1 MAQNDKL
8 LTKQDV
14 IGREM
19 FINDEW
25 VRLREGPSLNDK
37 IITSLGY
44 GKAGVILEVST
55 ESIVAGE
62 SNRWY
67 RIQLPYGE
75 IGWVW
80 GKYVSLVA
88 EVAEIEKIRRVSDT
102 VLTQNDLDVH
112 GLSNIQSISDIIP
125 YYQEYYKTYNNL
137 HYGIDLVID
146 SGNEDILLGFSGK
159 VYSNGYDEAEGYTVH
174 MGYGYEFEDS
184 FIALGNAATSID
196 RNSETTVTIDGD
208 VHTGNTLVS
217 DYFKMRLID
226 SSNYNLSEYGVNQVG
241 ILTDAVTLSGNVLN
255 KAGYDGVTPGRYL
268 YHPFGSGA
276 GSEGCF
282 GPMSDY
288 GVSGYN
294 NPNVSGTG
302 AWHFQQQLDLFKEW
316 GIYNGY
322 EFNIQLTGKVRP

>member
-1 MAQNDKL
+1 MKTMLFFLCLFSFSVVMAQNDKL

-184 FIALGNAATSID
+184 FIDLGIYGEYGHLKEKSQL
-196 RNSETTVTIDGD
+196 TVGNMYQGNKTVGLF
-208 VHTGNTLVS
+208 GNTGT
-217 DYFKMRLID
+217 K
-226 SSNYNLSEYGVNQVG
+226 
-241 ILTDAVTLSGNVLN
+241 TT
-255 KAGYDGVTPGRYL
+255 
-268 YHPFGSGA
+268 GA
-276 GSEGCF
+276 HLHYSIYTQ
-282 GPMSDY
+282 D
-288 GVSGYN
+288 
-294 NPNVSGTG
+294 NVSFSNTTMKLLLG
-302 AWHFQQQLDLFKEW
+302 LDYSKDSM
-316 GIYNGY
+316 YNGSWRTVY
-322 EFNIQLTGKVRP
+322 NPSKLFEIYKD

>member
-1 MAQNDKL
+1 MKTMLFFLCLFSFSVVMAQNDKL

-55 ESIVAGE
+55 EYIVAGE

-125 YYQEYYKTYNNL
+125 Y
-137 HYGIDLVID
+137 
-146 SGNEDILLGFSGK
+146 
-159 VYSNGYDEAEGYTVH
+159 
-174 MGYGYEFEDS
+174 
-184 FIALGNAATSID
+184 
-196 RNSETTVTIDGD
+196 
-208 VHTGNTLVS
+208 
-217 DYFKMRLID
+217 
-226 SSNYNLSEYGVNQVG
+226 
-241 ILTDAVTLSGNVLN
+241 LTD
-255 KAGYDGVTPGRYL
+255 
-268 YHPFGSGA
+268 
-276 GSEGCF
+276 
-282 GPMSDY
+282 
-288 GVSGYN
+288 
-294 NPNVSGTG
+294 
-302 AWHFQQQLDLFKEW
+302 
-316 GIYNGY
+316 
-322 EFNIQLTGKVRP
+322 

>member
-1 MAQNDKL
+1 MKTMLFFLCLFSFSVVMAQNDKL

-88 EVAEIEKIRRVSDT
+88 EVAEVEKIRRVSDT

-125 YYQEYYKTYNNL
+125 YLENMEKINKIIINASYLKNL
-137 HYGIDLVID
+137 D
-146 SGNEDILLGFSGK
+146 GF
-159 VYSNGYDEAEGYTVH
+159 
-174 MGYGYEFEDS
+174 DS
-184 FIALGNAATSID
+184 F
-196 RNSETTVTIDGD
+196 
-208 VHTGNTLVS
+208 TGLTQLFLSNV
-217 DYFKMRLID
+217 DINDCRGLI
-226 SSNYNLSEYGVNQVG
+226 NCKNLSSLRLVDSNIVSLDG
-241 ILTDAVTLSGNVLN
+241 IQNLKLKTLNLSGSKIKNLKDIIFPLSLESLCLEN
-255 KAGYDGVTPGRYL
+255 FPDYSYL
-268 YHPFGSGA
+268 IQNLPESIRSLYL
-276 GSEGCF
+276 
-282 GPMSDY
+282 
-288 GVSGYN
+288 GYN
-294 NPNVSGTG
+294 NITSLE
-302 AWHFQQQLDLFKEW
+302 QIIDLKTKTNLYELSFPGNFLNEKECRKIMEW
-316 GIYNGY
+316 G
-322 EFNIQLTGKVRP
+322 NIKIFYMSSD

>member
-1 MAQNDKL
+1 MKTMLFFLCLFSFSVVMAQNDKL

-184 FIALGNAATSID
+184 FIDLGIYGEYGHLKEKSQL
-196 RNSETTVTIDGD
+196 TVGNMYQGNKTVGLF
-208 VHTGNTLVS
+208 GNTGT
-217 DYFKMRLID
+217 KTT
-226 SSNYNLSEYGVNQVG
+226 GVHLHYSIYTQ
-241 ILTDAVTLSGNVLN
+241 D
-255 KAGYDGVTPGRYL
+255 
-268 YHPFGSGA
+268 
-276 GSEGCF
+276 
-282 GPMSDY
+282 
-288 GVSGYN
+288 
-294 NPNVSGTG
+294 NVSFSNTTMKLLLG
-302 AWHFQQQLDLFKEW
+302 LDYSKDSM
-316 GIYNGY
+316 YNGSWRTVY
-322 EFNIQLTGKVRP
+322 NPSKLFEIYKD

>member
-14 IGREM
+14 IGWEM

-159 VYSNGYDEAEGYTVH
+159 VYSNGYDDAC
-174 MGYGYEFEDS
+174 
-184 FIALGNAATSID
+184 
-196 RNSETTVTIDGD
+196 RSE
-208 VHTGNTLVS
+208 
-217 DYFKMRLID
+217 K
-226 SSNYNLSEYGVNQVG
+226 Q
-241 ILTDAVTLSGNVLN
+241 
-255 KAGYDGVTPGRYL
+255 
-268 YHPFGSGA
+268 
-276 GSEGCF
+276 
-282 GPMSDY
+282 
-288 GVSGYN
+288 
-294 NPNVSGTG
+294 
-302 AWHFQQQLDLFKEW
+302 
-316 GIYNGY
+316 
-322 EFNIQLTGKVRP
+322 

>member
-1 MAQNDKL
+1 MKTMLFFLCLFSFSVVMAQNDKL

-159 VYSNGYDEAEGYTVH
+159 VYSNGYDEAEGYTVQ

-184 FIALGNAATSID
+184 FIDLGIYGEYGHLKEKSQL
-196 RNSETTVTIDGD
+196 TVGNMYQGNKTVGLF
-208 VHTGNTLVS
+208 GNTGT
-217 DYFKMRLID
+217 K
-226 SSNYNLSEYGVNQVG
+226 
-241 ILTDAVTLSGNVLN
+241 TT
-255 KAGYDGVTPGRYL
+255 
-268 YHPFGSGA
+268 GA
-276 GSEGCF
+276 HLHYSIYTQ
-282 GPMSDY
+282 D
-288 GVSGYN
+288 
-294 NPNVSGTG
+294 NVSFSDTTMKLLLG
-302 AWHFQQQLDLFKEW
+302 LDYSKDSM
-316 GIYNGY
+316 YNGSWRTVY
-322 EFNIQLTGKVRP
+322 NPSKLFEIHKD